1 VCVFIPC
8 LFSVCYGV
16 VVIRHTFEVLP
27 VLVCLGLIIWTL
39 TPACMVVSTDYPNKL
54 LLLELTCLF
63 VCVCVCVN
71 HDYNK
76 NLCVTFLMFIKS
88 DIS

>member
-1 VCVFIPC
+1 
-8 LFSVCYGV
+8 
-16 VVIRHTFEVLP
+16 
-27 VLVCLGLIIWTL
+27 
-39 TPACMVVSTDYPNKL
+39 MVVSTDYPNKL